1 MRMQLIRAALLLA
14 LLGCGAT
21 LQAAV
26 LPEDRA
32 DLMYHRYEGGGV
44 TVQGPSVLVR
54 KQFGESIS
62 AAANYY
68 VDMISSASIDVVTT
82 ASPYKER
89 REQKSLSVDYLHG
102 KSMYSLGYVN
112 SAENDYDADTAFFS
126 VSQDMFGDLT
136 TVSFGF
142 SRGWDKVGKVRDPA
156 FTRPIDRRN
165 YRVGVTQVLTRNMIL
180 GFNYEA
186 VSEQGYLQ
194 NPYRQLRYLT
204 PDPNVAGTG
213 PETYP
218 STRTSNAA
226 SARLKYYLPWRAA
239 LDGSYRFYT
248 DTWGI
253 DAHTAQLQY
262 THPLWKKWVF
272 SGLYRYYTQ
281 NSADFYSD
289 LFPRQNFQNFMARD
303 KEIATYK
310 GHTLGVAAS
319 YEFRLAMFSW
329 LDKGSVNLRVDHL
342 MIDYDDFRDRSVTGT
357 LPGQEPLYSLDA
369 NVIQLFLSIWF

>member
-1 MRMQLIRAALLLA
+1 MQLMRAAALFA
-14 LLGCGAT
+14 LLGCSAA

-32 DLMYHRYEGGGV
+32 DLLYHRYEGGGV

-54 KQFGESIS
+54 KKFGESIS
-62 AAANYY
+62 VAANYY

-89 REQKSLSVDYLHG
+89 REQKSLSADYLHG
-102 KSMYSLGYVN
+102 KSMYSLGFVT
-112 SAENDYDADTAFFS
+112 SEENDYKADTAFFS

-142 SRGWDKVGKVRDPA
+142 SRGWDKVGNVLNPSFSRDV
-156 FTRPIDRRN
+156 DRRN
-165 YRVGVTQVLTRNMIL
+165 YRVGVSQVLTRNMIL
-180 GFNYEA
+180 GVNYEA
-186 VSEQGYLQ
+186 VSEEGYLQ
-194 NPYRQLRYLT
+194 NPYRTLRYLT
-204 PDPNVAGTG
+204 ADPNFATGG
-213 PETYP
+213 PEIYP
-218 STRTSNAA
+218 GTHTSNAI
-226 SARLKYYLPWRAA
+226 STRLKYYLPWRAA

-253 DAHTAQLQY
+253 HAHTAQLEY

-272 SGLYRYYTQ
+272 SGLYRFYTQ

-289 LFPRQNFQNFMARD
+289 LFPRQNSQNFMGRD
-303 KEIATYK
+303 KEIAKYS

-319 YEFRLAMFSW
+319 YEFKLAMFAW
-329 LDKGSVNLRVDHL
+329 LDKGSVNLRWDHM
-342 MIDYDDFRDRSVTGT
+342 MIDYDNFRDLTVKAKPGT
-357 LPGQEPLYSLDA
+357 EPLYSLDA
-369 NVIQLFLSIWF
+369 NVMQLYLSIWF

>member
-1 MRMQLIRAALLLA
+1 MRALGLLV
-14 LLGCGAT
+14 LLVVSGT
-21 LQAAV
+21 QAAV

-32 DLMYHRYEGGGV
+32 DLLYHRYEGGGV

-54 KQFGESIS
+54 KKFGESLS
-62 AAANYY
+62 MAANYY

-89 REQKSLSVDYLHG
+89 REQKSLSADYLRG
-102 KSMYSLGYVN
+102 KSMYSLGYVT
-112 SAENDYDADTAFFS
+112 SEESDYNADTAFFS
-126 VSQDMFGDLT
+126 ISQDLFGDLT

-142 SRGWDKVGKVRDPA
+142 SRGWDKVGNSLDAAFQRD
-156 FTRPIDRRN
+156 IDRRN
-165 YRVGVTQVLTRNMIL
+165 YRVGVSQVLTRNLLL
-180 GFNYEA
+180 GVNYEA

-194 NPYRQLRYLT
+194 NPYRTLRYLT
-204 PDPNVAGTG
+204 PDPNVATGG

-218 STRTSNAA
+218 ATRTSNAL

-253 DAHTAQLQY
+253 NAHTAQVQV
-262 THPLWKKWVF
+262 TQPLWKKWLV

-289 LFPRQNFQNFMARD
+289 LFPRQNAQNFMGRD
-303 KEIATYK
+303 KEIATYR
-310 GHTLGVAAS
+310 GHTVGVAAS
-319 YEFRLAMFSW
+319 YEFRLGMFAW
-329 LDKGSVNLRVDHL
+329 LDKASLNVRWDHM
-342 MIDYDDFRDRSVTGT
+342 MIDYDDFRDRTDSSLRPGT
-357 LPGQEPLYSLDA
+357 EPLYSLDA
-369 NVIQLFLSIWF
+369 DVVQLFLSIWF

>member
-1 MRMQLIRAALLLA
+1 MQLIRAWALLA
-14 LLGCGAT
+14 LLGCSAAV
-21 LQAAV
+21 QAAV

-54 KQFGESIS
+54 KKFGESIS
-62 AAANYY
+62 VAANYY

-89 REQKSLSVDYLHG
+89 REQKSLSADYLHG
-102 KSMYSLGYVN
+102 KSLYSLGYVT
-112 SAENDYDADTAFFS
+112 SEENDYQADTAFFS
-126 VSQDMFGDLT
+126 ISQDMFGDLT

-142 SRGWDKVGKVRDPA
+142 SRGWDKVGNVLNSAFSRDV
-156 FTRPIDRRN
+156 DRRN
-165 YRVGVTQVLTRNMIL
+165 YRVGVSQVLTRNMIL
-180 GFNYEA
+180 GVNYEA

-194 NPYRQLRYLT
+194 NPYRTLRYLT
-204 PDPNVAGTG
+204 PDPNVATGG

-218 STRTSNAA
+218 GTHTSNAI
-226 SARLKYYLPWRAA
+226 STRLKYYLPWRAA

-253 DAHTAQLQY
+253 NAHTAQLQY
-262 THPLWKKWVF
+262 THPLWKKWVL
-272 SGLYRYYTQ
+272 SGLYRFYTQ

-289 LFPRQNFQNFMARD
+289 LFPRQNSQNFMGRD
-303 KEIATYK
+303 KEIASYS

-319 YEFRLAMFSW
+319 YEFKLGMFAW
-329 LDKGSVNLRVDHL
+329 LDKGSVNLRWDHM
-342 MIDYDDFRDRSVTGT
+342 MIDYDDFRDLTVKVKPGT
-357 LPGQEPLYSLDA
+357 EPPYSLDA
-369 NVIQLFLSIWF
+369 DVLQLYLSIWF